1 MEKYLLPLCP
11 VETTLLLISNR
22 WKILII
28 QNLLDGTKRFKQ
40 LQRSLNGITPK
51 VLTTNL
57 KDMEKAGLVIR
68 TVYAEVPP
76 RVEYQLTETGL
87 SLKPILDAMA
97 VWGDVYKKNNRFKT
111 VI

>member
-1 MEKYLLPLCP
+1 MEKNNLPACP

-28 QNLLDGTKRFKQ
+28 QNLLTETKRFKQ

-51 VLTTNL
+51 VLTSNL
-57 KDMEKAGLVIR
+57 KDMEKAGLLTR

-76 RVEYQLTETGL
+76 RVEYSLTSTGL
-87 SLKPILDAMA
+87 SLQPILEEMA
-97 VWGDVYKKNNRFKT
+97 VWGKIYQEKEL
-111 VI
+111 